1 MAEFLEQSLVSFR
14 KCFTRGASFRWFAI
28 IVTALILRLDTLG
41 VTSVIRALS
50 LNHGCYDTMLHFF
63 RSEAYSTQGI
73 RLAWYEL
80 VRERAPFFREGNR
93 VILVGDG
100 VKQCKE
106 GLYMPGVKKL
116 HQESEDSSKAE
127 YIFGH
132 LFGATG
138 VLIGNPDYFLCLPL
152 HMSIQDGIS
161 AAASWK
167 DSTISAENHVLQMIG
182 NGYEAAMY
190 LGRSIMLLDRYFLTS
205 TALKKLKELNT
216 SESGQLLDI
225 VTMAKR
231 NCRAYEKP
239 VPRSPGQRGRPRKKG
254 APVILNDLFKS
265 RANDFTEKTMKLYDG
280 NRVVR
285 YLSIDLL
292 WGQGIYQ
299 QMRFVLVVYED
310 GRQSILA
317 STDTDLSPETIIRLY
332 SYRFKIERS
341 FREFKQ
347 QFGGFGYHF
356 WTRASGKLNHFKR
369 KEEPDRMELIHDPKD
384 QKKVLKTIDA
394 IERFVQLSC
403 FAMGLTQ
410 MMIFLVTDTKKIRSC
425 RYLRTCRSDRISE
438 ATLLVYLRQT
448 LLLSLLSK
456 PESMLARFIRQLRQG
471 KIDLDDAA

>member
-1 MAEFLEQSLVSFR
+1 MAEFLEQSLSSFH
-14 KCFTRGASFRWFAI
+14 KCFTREAAFRWFVL
-28 IVTALILRLDTLG
+28 IVTALILRFDTLG

-50 LNHGCYDTMLHFF
+50 LNHGCYDTLLHFF

-73 RLAWYEL
+73 RFAWYEL
-80 VRERAPFFREGNR
+80 VKEKAPFFREGNR

-132 LFGATG
+132 LFGAVG
-138 VLIGNPDYFLCLPL
+138 VLIGSPDYFLCLPL

-161 AAASWK
+161 AAASWEG
-167 DSTISAENHVLQMIG
+167 STVSGENHVLQMIG
-182 NGYEAAMY
+182 SGYETAMF
-190 LGRSIMLLDRYFLTS
+190 LGRSIMLLDRYFLTA
-205 TALKKLKELNT
+205 TALKKLKKLNT
-216 SESGQLLDI
+216 SEYGHLLDI

-239 VPRSPGQRGRPRKKG
+239 VPWSPGQRGRPRKKG
-254 APVILNDLFKS
+254 APVVLNDLFKS
-265 RANDFTEKTMKLYDG
+265 RADDFTEKTMKLYDG
-280 NRVVR
+280 NRVIR

-299 QMRFVLVVYED
+299 EMRFVLVVYED

-317 STDTDLSPETIIRLY
+317 STDTSLSPETIIRLY

-356 WTRASGKLNHFKR
+356 WTRAAGKLNHFKR
-369 KEEPDRMELIHDPKD
+369 KEEPDRMDLIHSPED
-384 QKKVLKTIDA
+384 QKKVLKAIDA
-394 IERFVQLSC
+394 TERFVQLSC
-403 FAMGLTQ
+403 LAMGLTQ
-410 MMIFLVTDTKKIRSC
+410 MMIFRVTDPKKIQLC

-456 PESMLARFIRQLRQG
+456 QDSKLASFIRGFRRG
-471 KIDLDDAA
+471 KDDVGEAA